1 MHRAASITELEPEQ
15 LGEGIVRAFIGLW
28 DDAGADRFTAV
39 IHAALGQGGDVEPFR
54 DFIAT
59 GVLSPIVTH
68 FCPDRPQLR
77 AQLIASQIIGLGLA
91 RWVARMDHIAGLDV
105 ETLAALVGP
114 TIQRYAFDDLP
125 GLADPD

>member
-1 MHRAASITELEPEQ
+1 MRLASITELEPEQ

-39 IHAALGQGGDVEPFR
+39 IHAALGQGSDVEPFR
-54 DFIAT
+54 DFIAI
-59 GVLSPIVTH
+59 GILAPIVTH

-91 RWVARMDHIAGLDV
+91 RWVARMDRIAGLDIEAV
-105 ETLAALVGP
+105 VALVGP

-125 GLADPD
+125 DVTDPA